1 MDDEV
6 KKYKKGTRRRERV
19 EVKGNP
25 YYHIMKY
32 NMTKLRHEIIM
43 FLYEM
48 RIATIDQIRRKFNNY
63 SLVWIR
69 KNLLDLYENGFVYR
83 KFMHMN
89 SGSSGGTYYL
99 DNMGAF
105 YIAANQGVEKNDIR
119 WNVRDQAIGVDKSS
133 HTISITEIR
142 VILEETDKPDRFR
155 ILKFV
160 GERHVG
166 RIKFI
171 SQGEPMEF
179 NPDGEII
186 ISDGK
191 YQSFFFLEYDT
202 GTESLGK
209 IKDKIKK
216 YEKFYRS
223 EEIKNLY
230 PVDPEVLVICENE
243 LSEYRFKRAIKDE
256 KALDELN
263 FYITTIKKF
272 KNDPFGKCFLDVDE
286 NESISILD

>member
-1 MDDEV
+1 VNEEP
-6 KKYKKGTRRRERV
+6 KGYKPGSRRRKRV
-19 EVKGNP
+19 EIDGNP

-48 RIATIDQIRRKFNNY
+48 RIATVDQIGRKFKQY
-63 SLVWIR
+63 SLDWIR
-69 KNLLDLYENGFVYR
+69 RNLLDLYENGFIFR
-83 KFMHMN
+83 KFMHIN
-89 SGSSGGTYYL
+89 RGSSGGIYYL
-99 DNMGAF
+99 DNIGAF
-105 YIAANQGVEKNDIR
+105 YIAADKGVEKNDIKWSAR
-119 WNVRDQAIGVDKSS
+119 DNVIGVDKSS

-142 VILEETDKPDRFR
+142 VILEETDKPDGFE

-171 SQGEPMEF
+171 SQGESMEF
-179 NPDGEII
+179 NPDGEVI
-186 ISDGK
+186 ISDGE

-202 GTESLGK
+202 GTESIGK
-209 IKDKIKK
+209 LEDKIEK

-223 EEIKNLY
+223 EEIKKLY

-243 LSEYRFKRAIKDE
+243 LSEHRFKKAIKGT
-256 KALDELN
+256 KAIKELK
-263 FYITTIKKF
+263 FYISTVKKF
-272 KNDPFGKCFLDVDE
+272 KDDPFGGCFIDTDTDE
-286 NESISILD
+286 RISILD